1 MMWMW
6 MWKMDG
12 CEGKKREES
21 GVERGFYL
29 LDRTPR
35 TSRHVTS
42 RHETTR
48 VAGSW
53 RSRQAV

>member
-42 RHETTR
+42 RDDKSSR
-48 VAGSW
+48 VLAL
-53 RSRQAV
+53 

>member
-1 MMWMW
+1 MMW

-21 GVERGFYL
+21 GVGRGFYL

-42 RHETTR
+42 RDGKSSR
-48 VAGSW
+48 VLAL
-53 RSRQAV
+53 